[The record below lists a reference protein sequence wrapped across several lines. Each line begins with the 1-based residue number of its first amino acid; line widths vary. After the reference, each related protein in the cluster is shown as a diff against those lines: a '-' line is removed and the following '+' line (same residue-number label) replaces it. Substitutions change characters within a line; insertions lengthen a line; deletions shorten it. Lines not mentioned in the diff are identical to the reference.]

1 MYNEKLKVYEEN
13 IKREE
18 GIELL
23 YEEIKFTKLELSYN
37 DISSFHESLS
47 FLKNEDGKYEYI
59 DKNGNTVI
67 LSEFEDN
74 FPIAEE
80 LTIIVETSGRTILI
94 DKQREEVKIPITYK
108 NISSLGNNLFFLTD
122 SDDKQYLM
130 KYTLK
135 KEKISNKD
143 LNTNDIEKLKVL
155 LSKIRNAKQIK
166 LYYDLIFNGNVL
178 TFDTL
183 EKRHDADGTGPATVN
198 NLRVKTNNLDS
209 ANYKLWARNY
219 QLEKLFNTSGKHSV
233 NNLLNQIEKLT
244 SEVAYLKSENK
255 RLKKEKNDPFR
266 HY

>member
-1 MYNEKLKVYEEN
+1 MYNRKLKVNEED

-37 DISSFHESLS
+37 DISSFPENLS

-67 LSEFEDN
+67 LSEFEDT

-80 LTIIVETSGRTILI
+80 LTIIVETNGRTILI
-94 DKQREEVKIPITYK
+94 DKQGEEVKIPISYK
-108 NISSLGNNLFFLTD
+108 NISSLGDNLFFLTD
-122 SDDKQYLM
+122 SNDKQYLM

-166 LYYDLIFNGNVL
+166 LYYDLIFNGKVL

-183 EKRHDADGTGPATVN
+183 EKRNDADGTGPDIVN

-209 ANYKLWARNY
+209 ANYQLRARNY
-219 QLEKLFNTSGKHSV
+219 QLEKLFNTSGKYSV
-233 NNLLNQIEKLT
+233 NNLLNKIDRLT
-244 SEVAYLKSENK
+244 KENVMLSFENK
-255 RLKKEKNDPFR
+255 QLKKRKPHR
-266 HY
+266 YY